1 MPRKEKPV
9 SELSDIGKE
18 NVCRAQLGSKH
29 RFCGN
34 YFEVVSGAPVVN
46 IRHDMITSQLYIHTI
61 RIQHMADEESYQSL
75 IHYVE
80 AYSDF
85 GMHYAEYKVKMLIKY
100 EAEMQKKME
109 LM

>member
-1 MPRKEKPV
+1 
-9 SELSDIGKE
+9 
-18 NVCRAQLGSKH
+18 
-29 RFCGN
+29 
-34 YFEVVSGAPVVN
+34 
-46 IRHDMITSQLYIHTI
+46 
-61 RIQHMADEESYQSL
+61 MADEESYQSL